1 MPFRTLLYRYFFFG
15 WLFLDVSRGT
25 ALERAAA
32 WRHNQ
37 KRAPWLLTY
46 MRRWFMLGGLL
57 YLSGLLVEHTFAA
70 TLLSS
75 LLYTPW
81 VLCMSFNATTF
92 IAWAGLK
99 SLPGPTP

>member
-15 WLFLDVSRGT
+15 WLFRDVNLGS
-25 ALERAAA
+25 ALERSAA

-37 KRAPWLLTY
+37 AQAPWLLTY
-46 MRRWFMLGGLL
+46 MRRWFVLGALL
-57 YLSGLLVEHTFAA
+57 YLSGLLVEHAFAA
-70 TLLSS
+70 TWLSS

-81 VLCMSFNATTF
+81 VLCVSFNTTTF

-99 SLPGPTP
+99 SMPGPTP